1 MGASLPASPA
11 LAHLAA
17 ARAPGENSTAMAKRY
32 WLMKSE
38 PEVFS
43 IQHLARAKNQ
53 TTFWDGVRNY
63 QARNLL
69 REMQVGDGVL
79 FYHSSAD
86 PPGVA
91 GLATIARAAAPDP
104 TQFDAK
110 DDHYD
115 ADSKKDEP
123 RWYGVEVKL
132 ERIFDRFVPL
142 DELRGVPALKN
153 MVLLQRSRLSV
164 QPVTPEEWKAIVGLG
179 ARSSAS

>member
-1 MGASLPASPA
+1 VAFQASKACWFEPAVTAIVLPSGAR
-11 LAHLAA
+11 
-17 ARAPGENSTAMAKRY
+17 RAKTRTMAKRY

-38 PEVFS
+38 PETFS
-43 IQHLARAKNQ
+43 IQHLAKARNQ

-91 GLATIARAAAPDP
+91 GTATVARAAAPDP
-104 TQFDAK
+104 SQFDPK

-115 ADSKKDEP
+115 AGSSKDAP
-123 RWYGVEVKL
+123 RWFGVEVKL
-132 ERIFDRFVPL
+132 EKIFSRLIPL
-142 DELRGVPALKN
+142 DELKTVAALEG

-164 QPVTPEEWKAIVGLG
+164 QPVTADEWRAITKLG
-179 ARSSAS
+179 G

>member
-1 MGASLPASPA
+1 MP
-11 LAHLAA
+11 
-17 ARAPGENSTAMAKRY
+17 KRH

-38 PEVFS
+38 PETFS
-43 IQHLARAKNQ
+43 IQHLARAPKQ

-69 REMQVGDGVL
+69 REMAVGDGVL

-91 GLATIARAAAPDP
+91 GLATVVATAKPDP
-104 TQFDAK
+104 SQFDAK
-110 DDHYD
+110 SDHHD
-115 ADSKKDEP
+115 PASRPEEP

-132 ERIFDRFVPL
+132 ERIFDRLVPL
-142 DELRGVPALKN
+142 DELKTVPSLKN

-164 QPVTPEEWKAIVGLG
+164 QPVTPEEFKAIVGLA
-179 ARSSAS
+179 AR

>member
-1 MGASLPASPA
+1 
-11 LAHLAA
+11 
-17 ARAPGENSTAMAKRY
+17 
-32 WLMKSE
+32 MKSE
-38 PEVFS
+38 PAVFS
-43 IQHLARAKNQ
+43 IQHLQKARNQ

-91 GLATIARAAAPDP
+91 GTAVVARAAAPDP

-115 ADSKKDEP
+115 ADSKPEAP
-123 RWYGVEVKL
+123 RWFGVEVKL
-132 ERIFDRFVPL
+132 EKIFPRLVPL
-142 DELRGVPALKN
+142 DELRTVPALAD

-164 QPVTPEEWKAIVGLG
+164 QPVTADQWKAIVALAGK
-179 ARSSAS
+179 